1 MSQLISGY
9 EKEFHDAIE
18 RTDSWGLCA
27 PYFKTSDKRYIDEK
41 ILQKLTEYLQE
52 FFEKRDIRQISQQCF
67 AVNFLMQR
75 QVEKL
80 LGTSLT
86 YTLGYVEHIQ
96 QKVFYTPE
104 EQLRERLSAPPSLRP
119 VDLHAWLTSPSYEI
133 IDLTFSTTYGVAYDT
148 PECIGLVAAQH
159 HSLFNEALIH
169 HPQIVGKD
177 FLAAIGLLVQFEE
190 D

>member
-1 MSQLISGY
+1 MSHLFSDY
-9 EKEFHDAIE
+9 EKEFHEAIE

-27 PYFKTSDKRYIDEK
+27 PYFRMSDKRYTDESTP
-41 ILQKLTEYLQE
+41 QKLTECLQN
-52 FFEKRDIRQISQQCF
+52 FFEGRDIRQISQKCF
-67 AVNFLMQR
+67 AVNFFMQR

-86 YTLGYVEHIQ
+86 YTLGYVEHNQ
-96 QKVFYTPE
+96 HKVFYTPE
-104 EQLRERLSAPPSLRP
+104 EQLRERFSAPPSLRS

-133 IDLTFSTTYGVAYDT
+133 IDLTFSTTYGVVFDA

-159 HSLFNEALIH
+159 YSLFNEALIH

-177 FLAAIGLLVQFEE
+177 FLDAIGVLLRLDEG
-190 D
+190 